1 MSQQTK
7 YAFLFPG
14 QGAQAVGMGQELYQ
28 QSEQA
33 KIIFDSID
41 DSLGR
46 SLTKI
51 MFEGPEDELR
61 ETINAQPAIMA
72 VSLACLSTMKAELGD
87 SFLSSPSMMAGHS
100 LGEYSAL
107 AASGVLSVADASLLV
122 QKRGELMQ
130 IACDQ
135 NPGTMAAILG
145 MDQDLIF
152 EIAKSSGTYVSNINT
167 QEQIVIS
174 GQKEKIQIAMD
185 MASEKGAKRVIPL
198 NVGGAFHSGLMEP
211 ARPGLE
217 EAVESVGFTDSSVPI
232 VANCSA
238 QPISD
243 SESIKKELVTQISGC
258 VNWKDTIQYM
268 IDQGVTDFY
277 EIGPGRALSGMVKKI
292 NKEMNTFNISD
303 LVSIRELKTS

>member
-1 MSQQTK
+1 MNQQSK

-14 QGAQAVGMGQELYQ
+14 QGAQAVGMGYELYQ
-28 QSEQA
+28 ESDEA
-33 KIIFDSID
+33 KTIFDSID
-41 DSLGR
+41 TSLGR

-61 ETINAQPAIMA
+61 ETINAQPAILA
-72 VSLACLSTMKAELGD
+72 VSLACLHTMRSEMGD
-87 SFLSSPSMMAGHS
+87 SFLSTPSMMAGHS

-107 AASGVLSVADASLLV
+107 AASGALSVTEASLLV

-130 IACDQ
+130 LACDQ

-145 MDQDLIF
+145 MDQEEIF
-152 EIAKSSGTYVSNINT
+152 KIAKTSGTYVSNINT

-174 GQKEKIQIAMD
+174 GEKEKIQIAMD

-211 ARPGLE
+211 ARDGLAA
-217 EAVESVGFTDSSVPI
+217 AVESVKLVNSSIPI
-232 VANCSA
+232 VANCTA
-238 QPISD
+238 KPV
-243 SESIKKELVTQISGC
+243 SESSDIKEELVTQISGC
-258 VNWKDTIQYM
+258 VNWRQTIEFM
-268 IDQGVTDFY
+268 IDEGVTDFY

-292 NKEMNTFNISD
+292 NKEMNTYNISD
-303 LVSIRELKTS
+303 LASIRELKNN

>member
-1 MSQQTK
+1 MNQQTK

-14 QGAQAVGMGQELYQ
+14 QGAQAVGMGLELYKE
-28 QSEQA
+28 SNVA
-33 KIIFDSID
+33 KTIFDSID
-41 DSLGR
+41 QSLGR

-72 VSLACLSTMKAELGD
+72 VSLACLHAMRSELGE

-107 AASGVLSVADASLLV
+107 AASGVLSVSEASLLV

-130 IACDQ
+130 LACEQ

-145 MDQDLIF
+145 MNQEDII
-152 EIAKSSGTYVSNINT
+152 EIAESSGTYVSNINT

-174 GQKEKIQIAMD
+174 GEKEKIQTAMD

-198 NVGGAFHSGLMEP
+198 NVGGAFHSGLMGP
-211 ARPGLE
+211 AKDGLAA
-217 EAVESVGFTDSSVPI
+217 AVESVEFFNSTVPI
-232 VANCSA
+232 IANCSA
-238 QPISD
+238 KPIYDSSD
-243 SESIKKELVTQISGC
+243 IKDELITQISGC
-258 VNWKDTIQYM
+258 VNWRQTIEYM

-292 NKEMNTFNISD
+292 NKEMNTYNVSD
-303 LVSIRELKTS
+303 LASIRELKNS